1 MLFRYSSKTRD
12 TLATRKGEIEAPD
25 QTAALKQL
33 QSRGLIVYSLIPIK
47 GSRSI
52 LDLFKGAMGITLTD
66 KVRMTDNL
74 AKMLIAGLSL
84 TKSFEILI
92 AQTNKKKLSE
102 LLQAVLNDIESGS
115 QLSAALE
122 KHSAIFP
129 ESYTSLIKAG
139 EVSGKL
145 AEVMTQLADT
155 MEKQRQFRS
164 KVSSAMVY
172 PASIIFIMIAVFVI
186 LMVFVIPQ
194 MRDIYTLNNVRLP
207 LPTQIMIKISDFMVN
222 AWYYIVFGLMGLFIG
237 LKYFYETDAG
247 KFTIDGLILKIPV
260 IGSVAQYSAIV
271 EITRTLALLSN
282 AGVNIVDGLGIVKN
296 TVGNSHYKASVDLFI
311 EDVKHG
317 YPLSQSMMR
326 DALIPTFAA
335 QMIVVGE
342 ETGTVGERLVGIA
355 NYYEG
360 EVDSFVKNISTLIEP
375 VIMIILGLLVAMLV
389 MSVIMP
395 IYQLTTQIGEAQ

>member
-33 QSRGLIVYSLIPIK
+33 QSRGLIVYSLIAMR
-47 GSRSI
+47 GSKSV
-52 LDLFKGAMGITLTD
+52 LDIFKGAMGVSLTD
-66 KVRMTDNL
+66 KVRLTDNL

-84 TKSFEILI
+84 TKSLEILI
-92 AQTNKKKLSE
+92 AQTSKKKLND
-102 LLQAVLNDIESGS
+102 LLQAVLNDVESGS
-115 QLSAALE
+115 QLSAAFE
-122 KHSAIFP
+122 KHSEIFP

-139 EVSGKL
+139 ELSGKL
-145 AEVMTQLADT
+145 AEVMTQLAET

-172 PASIIFIMIAVFVI
+172 PASVIFIMVAVFVI

-194 MRDIYTLNNVRLP
+194 MRDIYTLNNVQLP

-222 AWYYIVFGLMGLFIG
+222 AWYVMVFGVIALLVG
-237 LKYFYETDAG
+237 LKYFYTTDPG
-247 KFTIDGLILKIPV
+247 RFMIDGIFLKLPLL
-260 IGSVAQYSAIV
+260 GSVAQFSGIV

-282 AGVNIVDGLGIVKN
+282 AGVNIVDGLNIVKN
-296 TVGNSHYKASVDLFI
+296 TVGNSHYKASVELFI

-360 EVDSFVKNISTLIEP
+360 EVDNFVKNISTLIEP
-375 VIMIILGLLVAMLV
+375 IIMIILGLLVAMLV

-395 IYQLTTQIGEAQ
+395 IYQLTTQIGG